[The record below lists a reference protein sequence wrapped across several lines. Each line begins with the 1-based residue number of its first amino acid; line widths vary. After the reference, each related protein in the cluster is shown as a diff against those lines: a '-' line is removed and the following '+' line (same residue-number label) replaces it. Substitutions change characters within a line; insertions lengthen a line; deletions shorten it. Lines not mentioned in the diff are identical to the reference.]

1 MLQVEH
7 FGDPAVYSE
16 ERGIVQACMQA
27 SFPESAVHVEDREP
41 LPNDHIHLQASG
53 AKRMQHSLEAASV
66 HDHAGPPDGP
76 PRRRLRFNYQD
87 FCSPISVFLNL
98 FDVCIA

>member
-76 PRRRLRFNYQD
+76 PVVAFDLIIKIFVLRYRCF
-87 FCSPISVFLNL
+87 
-98 FDVCIA
+98 